1 MNDKQENATPRSSDS
16 QPLPPRVVASTK
28 PCQKKTVWLAISI
41 VIAAIILAAGG
52 ITCTLLMRG
61 GRNSLNTFVDGN
73 LAADS
78 KEASVSD
85 IIDKVSPSVVSIVT
99 NTKSQS
105 LFGGSRQVQAAGTG
119 IILSKDGFVLTNK
132 HVVEGAQ
139 SVTIVASDGS
149 TYDAVSLVG
158 TDPLNDLA
166 YLKIKDVN
174 NLTPAA
180 LGDSSTA
187 RVGQNVIAIGN
198 ALGQYQN
205 TVSKGIISGKG
216 RAVSASDS
224 SGNSRESLTD
234 MLQTDTAINSGNSG
248 GPLINYSGQVIGIN
262 TAVASNAEGIGFSI
276 PINAAKGTIQQVLAG
291 KGVQRAYLGVNYTDI
306 TPEIAKHYSLPSK
319 YGAYVT
325 GGRSEDVGVTANSPA
340 AKAGIQDKDIITKV
354 NGTELGARGNLSSVL
369 GQYQPGDTIDL
380 TVMRSGKTINIKV
393 TLAAYQE

>member
-1 MNDKQENATPRSSDS
+1 MNNKQENATSRSSDS
-16 QPLPPRVVASTK
+16 QPLPPRVVAVAK

-248 GPLINYSGQVIGIN
+248 GPLINYSGSRL
-262 TAVASNAEGIGFSI
+262 T
-276 PINAAKGTIQQVLAG
+276 QQ
-291 KGVQRAYLGVNYTDI
+291 KVQ
-306 TPEIAKHYSLPSK
+306 SSK
-319 YGAYVT
+319 FWL
-325 GGRSEDVGVTANSPA
+325 
-340 AKAGIQDKDIITKV
+340 AKACSERIWASITRISRQK
-354 NGTELGARGNLSSVL
+354 
-369 GQYQPGDTIDL
+369 
-380 TVMRSGKTINIKV
+380 
-393 TLAAYQE
+393 